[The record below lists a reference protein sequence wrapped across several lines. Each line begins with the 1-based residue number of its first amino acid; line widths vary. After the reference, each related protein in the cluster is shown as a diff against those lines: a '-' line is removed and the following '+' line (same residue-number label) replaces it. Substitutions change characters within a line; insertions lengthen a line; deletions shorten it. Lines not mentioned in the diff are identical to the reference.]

1 MRFAIPP
8 PVLTALRQLHAG
20 GFEAYLVGGC
30 VRDDLLGI
38 EPHDY
43 DIATSAAPEQI
54 AAAFP
59 DTRLLLAG
67 IKHGTVTPLL
77 DGMPVE
83 ITSFR
88 RDGPYS
94 DGRRPDHVSFST
106 QLLDDVARRDFT
118 INALAWSEHT
128 GLIDLVGG
136 AEDCRNKLIRA
147 VGDPDKRF
155 GEDALRM
162 LRALRFASVLGFT
175 IEDCTAAAMAR
186 HAALLDHV
194 SVERIAVEIS
204 GALQGT
210 YVSAVGH
217 HPQVLLSAL
226 PELLCA
232 YPEHTAQNLLHAAC
246 IVQSLPVDL
255 PLRFVALFVGG
266 VEAGPAAR
274 SAERLRLSNALKNDI
289 STLAEY
295 AHTNLMPHDARVWLA
310 QLGLPML
317 LRVIA
322 LQRAWTSDTTQ
333 WQTLDTLAQQAQ
345 DAAASGACQSLRDL
359 AINGRDLLNVGFSKG
374 PAVGAAL
381 GQLMR
386 QVVTGQLPN
395 TREALLQAAQNIK
408 NTACNM

>member
-1 MRFAIPP
+1 MTLPP
-8 PVLTALRQLHAG
+8 
-20 GFEAYLVGGC
+20 
-30 VRDDLLGI
+30 
-38 EPHDY
+38 
-43 DIATSAAPEQI
+43 AAPEQI
-54 AAAFP
+54 AAAFS

-210 YVSAVGH
+210 YVSAIGH

-226 PELLCA
+226 PELLCVSRA
-232 YPEHTAQNLLHAAC
+232 HSPKLAAC
-246 IVQSLPVDL
+246 CLRCPV
-255 PLRFVALFVGG
+255 
-266 VEAGPAAR
+266 PAR
-274 SAERLRLSNALKNDI
+274 
-289 STLAEY
+289 
-295 AHTNLMPHDARVWLA
+295 
-310 QLGLPML
+310 
-317 LRVIA
+317 
-322 LQRAWTSDTTQ
+322 
-333 WQTLDTLAQQAQ
+333 
-345 DAAASGACQSLRDL
+345 
-359 AINGRDLLNVGFSKG
+359 
-374 PAVGAAL
+374 
-381 GQLMR
+381 
-386 QVVTGQLPN
+386 
-395 TREALLQAAQNIK
+395 
-408 NTACNM
+408 